1 LIGGGQERGYRVKH
15 HDPRKTRLVLLV
27 SVAGLA
33 AAGWGLFRL
42 GFSMSGFAEQGA
54 LEEQQRLEDR
64 IAFLEDQNAML
75 TGQVAS
81 LQRGELI
88 EREAAGDV
96 TATLHEMESEL
107 LLLREELAFYKS
119 IVSPSAM
126 QPGLHV
132 QSFELARGEDS
143 GQYHYKLVLTQVRGN
158 TRVARGDVDIEVTG
172 LLDGRLERMR
182 LGQLTGQGED
192 LLKFS
197 FKYFQSVEGVIVL
210 PRGFEPTRVAVRVKP
225 KSKRLEA
232 VEREYEWDSALAG
245 DQA

>member
-15 HDPRKTRLVLLV
+15 HDPRKARLVFLV
-27 SVAGLA
+27 SLALLA
-33 AAGWGLFRL
+33 AVGWGLFRL
-42 GFSMSGFAEQGA
+42 GFSMSGFAEQVA

-64 IAFLEDQNAML
+64 IAFLEDQNTLL

-132 QSFELARGEDS
+132 QSFELERGEDADE
-143 GQYHYKLVLTQVRGN
+143 YHYKLILTQVRGN
-158 TRVARGDVDIEVTG
+158 SRVARGDVDIEVTG
-172 LLDGRLERMR
+172 LLDGRLERMQ
-182 LGQLTGQGED
+182 LGQLTSQGED
-192 LLKFS
+192 RLTFS

-210 PRGFEPTRVAVRVKP
+210 PRGFEPARVAVRVKP